1 MSEDMAG
8 AFLNHAMKI
17 QCAKK
22 KMQMKTK
29 FIKRT
34 VSVIMLMMLLSS
46 LGILGAA
53 AAEDR
58 TEETKGCEHMQLRL
72 IRTRYDYE
80 IYSPWRHRKQ
90 VVKEYQCNACGAHL
104 EVLGEG
110 GTESHSLS
118 HSGGCD
124 GITTTETTSCPLCGY
139 LYVNSYACK
148 GRQCIYCVPA
158 QSIDGEK
165 KDHCCGNHE

>member
-1 MSEDMAG
+1 MNE
-8 AFLNHAMKI
+8 
-17 QCAKK
+17 
-22 KMQMKTK
+22 TK
-29 FIKRT
+29 FIKRS
-34 VSVIMLMMLLSS
+34 VSIMTLMMLVIS
-46 LGILGAA
+46 LCIFGAA
-53 AAEDR
+53 AAENR
-58 TEETKGCEHMQLRL
+58 TEGMKGCEHMQLRL

-165 KDHCCGNHE
+165 EHHCCGNHE